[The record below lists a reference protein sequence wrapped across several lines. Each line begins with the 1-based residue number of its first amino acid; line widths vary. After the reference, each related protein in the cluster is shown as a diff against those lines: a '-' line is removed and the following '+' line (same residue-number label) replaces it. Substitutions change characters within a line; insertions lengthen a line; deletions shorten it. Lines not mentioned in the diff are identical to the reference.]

1 MGSGEY
7 RTPPPQPWCLAV
19 SSGYG
24 DPTTAPFWEG
34 ARQHRLLIQKCGSC
48 GGYQFY
54 PRPFCIKCNADDVD
68 WVEATG
74 IGAVYSLSTVHIP
87 PSPDFE
93 VPYVVAIVQL
103 EEGPKLMT
111 NIVNGPCSIGDSVRV
126 VWQPRAGTPPL
137 PMFEPASAQ

>member
-1 MGSGEY
+1 
-7 RTPPPQPWCLAV
+7 LAV
-19 SSGYG
+19 SSNFG
-24 DPTTAPFWEG
+24 DPTTAAFWEG

-48 GGYQFY
+48 GAFQFY
-54 PRPFCIKCNADDVD
+54 PRPFCIKCNARDVD

-74 IGAVYSLSTVHIP
+74 IGTVYSLSSVHIP
-87 PSPDFE
+87 PSPDFD

-126 VWQPRAGTPPL
+126 VWQPGAGTPPL
-137 PMFEPASAQ
+137 PMFERVSGQ